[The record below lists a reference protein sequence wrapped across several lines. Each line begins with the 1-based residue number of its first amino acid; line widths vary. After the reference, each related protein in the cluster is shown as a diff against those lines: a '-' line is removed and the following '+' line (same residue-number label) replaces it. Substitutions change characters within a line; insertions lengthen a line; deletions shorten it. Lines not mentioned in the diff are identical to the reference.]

1 MEVENRPNIQDQ
13 AERPGYKK
21 TKLGWI
27 PSDWETIKLGEIGE
41 FKNGIN
47 KKKDDFGF
55 GTPFINL
62 MDVFGKPV
70 LLKDNWGLVNAN
82 QAEIENYGLK
92 KGDVLFIRS
101 SVKPSG
107 VGLTSIVKEDVPNT
121 VYSGFLIRYR
131 LNKESIFNNDF
142 LQYCFHEKGFRQR
155 LIVRS
160 SSSANTNINQDNLGQ
175 LIIGLPP
182 LPEQQK
188 IAKILST
195 WDTAIATQEQ
205 LIAAK
210 ETFKKGLMQVLLTGE
225 KRLEGFEGEWEKLEF
240 ELIAERSKEKNNK
253 LREKSFR
260 CIELEHIIQDAG
272 EINGFTDSSLQ
283 KSLKNRFYRG
293 DILFGKLRPYLRK
306 YWSAEFDGVCSS
318 EIWVLRGKKD
328 RCTNKFLFYLI
339 QRNKFIQI
347 ANATT
352 GSKMPRADWN
362 YLKEFPFLIPSVS
375 EQQKITSFLSNI
387 DTEIEL
393 QKKQLAQ
400 LRNQKM
406 GLMQRL
412 LTGDTRIK

>member
-1 MEVENRPNIQDQ
+1 
-13 AERPGYKK
+13 
-21 TKLGWI
+21 
-27 PSDWETIKLGEIGE
+27 
-41 FKNGIN
+41 
-47 KKKDDFGF
+47 
-55 GTPFINL
+55 
-62 MDVFGKPV
+62 
-70 LLKDNWGLVNAN
+70 
-82 QAEIENYGLK
+82 
-92 KGDVLFIRS
+92 
-101 SVKPSG
+101 
-107 VGLTSIVKEDVPNT
+107 
-121 VYSGFLIRYR
+121 
-131 LNKESIFNNDF
+131 
-142 LQYCFHEKGFRQR
+142 
-155 LIVRS
+155 
-160 SSSANTNINQDNLGQ
+160 
-175 LIIGLPP
+175 
-182 LPEQQK
+182 
-188 IAKILST
+188 
-195 WDTAIATQEQ
+195 
-205 LIAAK
+205 
-210 ETFKKGLMQVLLTGE
+210 LTGE

-412 LTGDTRIK
+412 LTGDTRIKL